1 MNKSTIIDW
10 ILSQNDVNSLRPI
23 SEAIKDRK
31 QTLSSKLKYEL
42 KPGMLVNVN
51 GSNKFNEGV
60 VVKVNKTRAVLD
72 VNIKGNTY
80 GYNVPF
86 SMISTKEDLDAKQ
99 ESKA

>member
-60 VVKVNKTRAVLD
+60 VVKVNKTRAVLNVD
-72 VNIKGNTY
+72 IKGQTY

-86 SMISTKEDLDAKQ
+86 SMISTKEEK
-99 ESKA
+99 